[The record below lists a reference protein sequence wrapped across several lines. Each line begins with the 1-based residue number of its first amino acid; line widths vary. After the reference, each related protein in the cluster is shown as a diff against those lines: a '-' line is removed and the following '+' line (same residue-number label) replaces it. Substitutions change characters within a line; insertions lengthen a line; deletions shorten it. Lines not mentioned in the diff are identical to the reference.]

1 MLRFVHLYTIKKIAR
16 YWKEHVSK
24 QVCVRYSPCYCFKND
39 TGSNTFNLIITLMT
53 RLLIS
58 LPYRWWNWGTE
69 WLRNLLEFT
78 HSHLLVNYIKL
89 AVCQTKGRWPLQM
102 QTRPAKKK
110 KKNAHRTLNLKVPKA
125 FWKHSDFVRVPHITL
140 WVTLYSNRYFPMPNT
155 EETILNITK
164 TSGNCILYVMLSFL
178 ADSWKAV
185 KMMFCGKVN
194 LADFF
199 MRCLLSLE

>member
-110 KKNAHRTLNLKVPKA
+110 KCSPHLKLKSSQSLL
-125 FWKHSDFVRVPHITL
+125 KTL
-140 WVTLYSNRYFPMPNT
+140 WFCKSPSHYPLGNPVQQQIFPHAKHWRNH
-155 EETILNITK
+155 
-164 TSGNCILYVMLSFL
+164 S
-178 ADSWKAV
+178 
-185 KMMFCGKVN
+185 
-194 LADFF
+194 
-199 MRCLLSLE
+199 